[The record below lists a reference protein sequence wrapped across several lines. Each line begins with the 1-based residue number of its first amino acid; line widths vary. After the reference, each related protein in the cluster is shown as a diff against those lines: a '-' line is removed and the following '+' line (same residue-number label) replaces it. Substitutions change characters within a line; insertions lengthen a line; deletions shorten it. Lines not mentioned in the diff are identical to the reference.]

1 MIHFNNSNDFFFIC
15 FTVAIYGGNYITPQN
30 GVAAGILI
38 VLGLYLMIFG
48 FRSFRLTLAVCGYI
62 TFGKKRKEKKRKD
75 IVYYLI
81 LLFFPFERF
90 NHLGSHGKQSALLR
104 LYQ

>member
-1 MIHFNNSNDFFFIC
+1 MTFFIITC

-62 TFGKKRKEKKRKD
+62 TFGKKKKKRHN
-75 IVYYLI
+75 
-81 LLFFPFERF
+81 LLLDLTLFSFERF
-90 NHLGSHGKQSALLR
+90 NHLGSHGK
-104 LYQ
+104 

>member
-1 MIHFNNSNDFFFIC
+1 MIHFNNFNDFFIC

-62 TFGKKRKEKKRKD
+62 TFGKKEKT
-75 IVYYLI
+75 
-81 LLFFPFERF
+81 
-90 NHLGSHGKQSALLR
+90 
-104 LYQ
+104 